1 MCVCLGV
8 SLHHTAH
15 HPAVAPGTDWLRD
28 RWQAASDMSVEPIHH
43 LSVALR
49 SSFSLNMCVYVSMC
63 LGVYI
68 YVTHTHTL
76 ALCLSHT
83 LALSLSLS
91 LTLSSYRGGT
101 AIPGHHWVQMDFPSP
116 HLFDQVILDWE
127 TAYATAYRIEAR
139 RGRRGAGSS
148 ISSSEAEEAEED
160 AWVVLYDGTL
170 PPGQQR

>member
-68 YVTHTHTL
+68 YVT
-76 ALCLSHT
+76 LSFSLSLS

-91 LTLSSYRGGT
+91 LSPSRYHPTGAAL
-101 AIPGHHWVQMDFPSP
+101 PSP
-116 HLFDQVILDWE
+116 
-127 TAYATAYRIEAR
+127 ATTGYRWTSLPHT
-139 RGRRGAGSS
+139 SS
-148 ISSSEAEEAEED
+148 IK
-160 AWVVLYDGTL
+160 
-170 PPGQQR
+170 